1 MITLKRIAYWKSNTK
16 PVNGFNRFLTKMN
29 LKHFFGLLLLTT
41 SLNGIAQQDAIYSQ
55 YMFNPFAINPAYA
68 GTRNSMSAVILH
80 RSQWVGIDGAPT
92 TQTATIHAPVNKY
105 NFAWGVN
112 LAHDK
117 LGPNR
122 NISGGLT
129 GAYHVKFRESKLSFG
144 LRAGFYNSILN
155 KNLLNF
161 KEDGDVF
168 DVGGVS
174 SSTVPSFDFGAYY
187 YKTKF
192 YVGLSATHL
201 WSGNFKYDDLPNA
214 NMYLRTH
221 VMLAAGYVFEIS
233 QKFVLKPSVL
243 IKSTSTTPLNVD
255 LNVSALFYKKFWLG
269 ISFRNSSSVNFL
281 LDMNVTDY
289 LRIGYSYDLLINQ
302 LSQYS
307 KGTHEVFVGFD
318 FDLKKSQTISP
329 RYL

>member
-1 MITLKRIAYWKSNTK
+1 MA
-16 PVNGFNRFLTKMN
+16 
-29 LKHFFGLLLLTT
+29 

-80 RSQWVGIDGAPT
+80 RSQWVGIEGAPV
-92 TQTATIHAPVNKY
+92 TQTATLHAPVNKY
-105 NFAWGVN
+105 NIAWGVN

-117 LGPNR
+117 LGPSR
-122 NISGGLT
+122 NISGGVT
-129 GAYHVKFRESKLSFG
+129 GAYHLKFRESKLSFG
-144 LRAGFYNSILN
+144 LRAGFYNSIFN
-155 KNLLNF
+155 KNMLNF
-161 KEDGDVF
+161 KEDGDAF

-174 SSTVPSFDFGAYY
+174 SSTVPSFDFGMYY

-192 YVGLSATHL
+192 YAGISATHL
-201 WSGNFKYDDLPNA
+201 WSGNFNYKDLPSN
-214 NMYLRTH
+214 NIYLRTH
-221 VMLAAGYVFEIS
+221 VMLAIGYVFEFN
-233 QKFVLKPSVL
+233 QKFVLKPSML
-243 IKSTSTTPLNVD
+243 IKSTETSPANID
-255 LNVSALFYKKFWLG
+255 LNVSALFYKKIWLG
-269 ISFRNSSSVNFL
+269 ISFRNQSSINFL

-289 LRIGYSYDLLINQ
+289 LRVGYSYDLLINQ

-307 KGTHEVFVGFD
+307 KGTHELFIGFD